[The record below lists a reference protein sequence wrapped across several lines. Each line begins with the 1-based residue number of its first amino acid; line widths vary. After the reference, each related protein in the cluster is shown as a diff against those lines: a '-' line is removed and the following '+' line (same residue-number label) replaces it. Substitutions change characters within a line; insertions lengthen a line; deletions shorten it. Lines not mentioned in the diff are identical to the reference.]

1 MAGQNAKATT
11 FLVKDNGV
19 VKVHTLVSPADMFA
33 NATHIIELP
42 TQLIV
47 VDGHFFAQ
55 YASELKELAHS
66 LGKPVSRIYISH
78 DHPDHYLGFG
88 DAFPDADVYALK
100 EIKEAIQQNGP
111 KELAEKQSH
120 FGAAIASKLNYPRY
134 VVDPG
139 TEIVDGEIFI
149 FSKVLNA
156 ESPVTLTISLP
167 NLGVYIAQDIVYN
180 NIHLFITGPTN
191 GWRKAL
197 YNILNAGGYDII
209 LAGHGNPTDKSG
221 VKNAIAYLDK
231 VDEILNEVQTPE
243 AYKARL
249 LAAFPDYAGAVLIDI
264 YLPYL
269 FSKNG

>member
-1 MAGQNAKATT
+1 MTNQNAKATT
-11 FLVKDNGV
+11 FLVKSNGV

-55 YASELKELAHS
+55 YASELKELADS
-66 LGKPVSRIYISH
+66 LRKPVTRLYISH

-88 DAFPDADVYALK
+88 DAFPDVDVYALR
-100 EIKEAIQQNGP
+100 EIKEAIEQNGA

-120 FGAAIASKLNYPRY
+120 FGSAIASKLNYPKH
-134 VVDPG
+134 VVTPG
-139 TEIVDGEIFI
+139 TEIIDGETFI
-149 FSKVLNA
+149 FSKVINA

-167 NLGVYIAQDIVYN
+167 DLGVYIAQDIVYN

-197 YNILNAGGYDII
+197 YNILNSGGYETI

-221 VKNAIAYLDK
+221 VQNAIGYLDK
-231 VDEILNEVQTPE
+231 VDEILNEVKTPE
-243 AYKARL
+243 EYKAKL
-249 LAAFPDYAGAVLIDI
+249 LAAFPNYGGAVLIDI

-269 FSKNG
+269 FTQK